1 MRSLITRPRRFDL
14 TNEIDHMF
22 STFFSNPV
30 WQDNQSAFVPAVD
43 IHETNDD
50 FNLTLELPGVDKK
63 DIKVGLEENVLTISG
78 ERKFQKEEKDGAYI
92 RSEIQS
98 GSFCRS
104 FSLPKTVDSGRIAA
118 DYKDGLLTVKLGKA
132 EKAKPK
138 EIEIKV
144 S

>member
-14 TNEIDHMF
+14 AGEIDQMF
-22 STFFSNPV
+22 NTFFPSPV
-30 WQDNQSAFVPAVD
+30 WQDNHCAFVPAVD
-43 IHETNDD
+43 IHETADE
-50 FNLTLELPGVDKK
+50 FTLTLELPGVEKK
-63 DIKVGLEENVLTISG
+63 DIKVGVEENVLTISG
-78 ERKFQKEEKDGAYI
+78 ERKFQREDKDGAYI

-98 GSFCRS
+98 GSFSRS
-104 FSLPKTVDSGRIAA
+104 FSLPKTVDSGKISA
-118 DYKDGLLTVKLGKA
+118 DFKDGLLTVKLGKA